1 MKKLN
6 YFLLIILPLFLFCGI
21 FPFGTSGDLT
31 PTIFFSGATIGYVI
45 PEIYSIKTDG
55 SDFTQL
61 TIRDIYAERQPSLSP
76 DGKKILYRR
85 DFDIHTMNIDGSNKK
100 QLTFDIEA
108 RTPTWSPDGT
118 KIAFQNMT
126 DLNIGRIFI
135 MDSDGSNQIQLTDTP
150 EFTGKPRWLP
160 DGSKMYYK
168 SRSGLFIM
176 DTNGSNHT
184 QITDFDLRSES
195 LLYST
200 EVRSFYFI
208 NRVGHPY
215 ELYTI
220 DIDGTGVRFVRSF
233 SEEKFGLSLSPDLQ
247 YIAYGKIEDPENG
260 VYIMNIDGSGEK
272 LLTHADY
279 YPGIISWSPDN
290 QYIIYREFDDTPV
303 PIFDSRDI
311 LNMIRPDGTDKAV
324 ITDRFHRLYTN
335 EVGISWLFE

>member
-1 MKKLN
+1 MKKLL
-6 YFLLIILPLFLFCGI
+6 YYLPIILPLFLFCGL
-21 FPFGTSGDLT
+21 FPTGASRDLI
-31 PTIFFSGATIGYVI
+31 PTIFFSGATIGHVI

-195 LLYST
+195 LLYSS
-200 EVRSFYFI
+200 EDRSFYFL

-215 ELYTI
+215 DLYKI
-220 DIDGTGVRFVRSF
+220 DIDGTGVTFVRSF
-233 SEEKFGLSLSPDLQ
+233 SDGKFGMSISPDLQ
-247 YIAYGKIEDPENG
+247 YIAYRKDDVSDNG
-260 VYIMNIDGSGEK
+260 IYIMNIDGSGDK
-272 LLTHADY
+272 LLTRADY
-279 YPGIISWSPDN
+279 FPWIIFWSTDS
-290 QYIIYREFDDTPV
+290 QYIIYREIDDTPV
-303 PIFDSRDI
+303 SIFDKRDI

-324 ITDRFHRLYTN
+324 ITDQFHRLYTN
-335 EVGISWLFE
+335 EVGISWLF